1 MALFVFRDVTP
12 KKSSPHDVARRCCL
26 SCQSLVSQRKATIRY
41 NQRHVSRLF
50 VRHSELNN
58 SRPGC
63 CWHAC
68 IHPQNHD
75 HSGLIAQASSCA
87 PRPDEPGKQSGVA
100 LFSIFE
106 KALK

>member
-1 MALFVFRDVTP
+1 MALFVFGDVTP

-26 SCQSLVSQRKATIRY
+26 SCQSFVSQHKATIRY
-41 NQRHVSRLF
+41 NQGHVSRLL

-58 SRPGC
+58 SRQGC

-75 HSGLIAQASSCA
+75 HSGLIQLRSVV
-87 PRPDEPGKQSGVA
+87 RPPARRAGQTVWSGTVFY
-100 LFSIFE
+100 L
-106 KALK
+106 